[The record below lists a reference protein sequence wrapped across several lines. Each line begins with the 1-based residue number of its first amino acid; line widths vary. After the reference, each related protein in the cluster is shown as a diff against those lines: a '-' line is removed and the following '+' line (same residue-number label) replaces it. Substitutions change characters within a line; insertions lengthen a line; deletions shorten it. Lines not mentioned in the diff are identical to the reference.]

1 MFTTT
6 TYFLYVQK
14 MKYLKKYSQAL
25 VYTLGLFL
33 FFSICIDLSFEINYI
48 SVNSGDDYR
57 KINDSTV
64 AIVLGA
70 AVYGNKPSPVLNH
83 RLKSA
88 LTLYKKRKVKKIL
101 LSGDNGTRSYNELK
115 PMLNYMLK
123 NKVKK
128 EDIFVDNSGFRTLDT
143 LLRAK
148 YIFQIKDAVIV
159 TQRFHQPRAAFIAE
173 KIGIKVSCFESDVG
187 EYKDETKN
195 RFREFFARNLA
206 WIDMNLMQ
214 EVTYTG
220 KSYPITGDGTETWK
234 LRDIPLE

>member
-1 MFTTT
+1 MN
-6 TYFLYVQK
+6 K
-14 MKYLKKYSQAL
+14 LKKYSQVL
-25 VYTLGLFL
+25 LYTFGLFL

-48 SVNSGDDYR
+48 TINSGSDYK

-70 AVYGNKPSPVLNH
+70 AVYGNKPSPVLND

-88 LTLYKKRKVKKIL
+88 LLLYKKRKVKKIL
-101 LSGDNGTRSYNELK
+101 LSGDNGSRSYNELK

-143 LLRAK
+143 LQRAK
-148 YIFQIKDAVIV
+148 YIFQVQDAVIV
-159 TQRFHQPRAAFIAE
+159 TQRFHQPRAAFIGE
-173 KIGIKVSCFESDVG
+173 KLGLKVSCFESDLR
-187 EYKDETKN
+187 EYRDETKN

-206 WIDMNLMQ
+206 WIDMNLMSD
-214 EVTYTG
+214 VTYTG
-220 KSYPITGDGTETWK
+220 KPYPISGDGTETWK
-234 LRDIPLE
+234 LKDIPLE

>member
-1 MFTTT
+1 MH
-6 TYFLYVQK
+6 
-14 MKYLKKYSQAL
+14 
-25 VYTLGLFL
+25 
-33 FFSICIDLSFEINYI
+33 
-48 SVNSGDDYR
+48 
-57 KINDSTV
+57 DSTV

-70 AVYGNKPSPVLNH
+70 AVYGNKPSPVLSD

-88 LTLYKKRKVKKIL
+88 LILYKKRKVKKIL

-148 YIFQIKDAVIV
+148 YIFQIKDAIIV

-173 KIGIKVSCFESDVG
+173 KIGIKVSCFESDTG
-187 EYKDETKN
+187 EYKDDTKN

-206 WIDMNLMQ
+206 WFDLNLMSD
-214 EVTYTG
+214 VSYTG
-220 KSYPITGDGTETWK
+220 KPYPISGDGTETWK
-234 LRDIPLE
+234 LKDIPLQ

>member
-1 MFTTT
+1 
-6 TYFLYVQK
+6 
-14 MKYLKKYSQAL
+14 MKKLKKYSQAL
-25 VYTLGLFL
+25 LYTLGLFL

-48 SVNSGDDYR
+48 SINSGDDY
-57 KINDSTV
+57 KKLKDSTV

-70 AVYGNKPSPVLNH
+70 AVYGNKPSPVLND

-88 LTLYKKRKVKKIL
+88 LVLYKKRKVKKIL

-148 YIFQIKDAVIV
+148 YIFQINDAIIV

-173 KIGIKVSCFESDVG
+173 KIGIQVSCYESDSG

-206 WIDMNLMQ
+206 WIDMNLMSDIK
-214 EVTYTG
+214 YTG
-220 KSYPITGDGTETWK
+220 KLYPITGDGTETWK
-234 LRDIPLE
+234 LKDIPLE